1 MKICLLS
8 PNFDAY
14 AALLAKTQLLSLS
27 ARMKKESLCQGGGV
41 GGPFGS
47 RSDPFGAGCELRL
60 AKASTFVEK
69 AICTDKQLSSLDDQ
83 PAGLYKAARATM

>member
-41 GGPFGS
+41 GGPFGF

-60 AKASTFVEK
+60 REG
-69 AICTDKQLSSLDDQ
+69 IHL
-83 PAGLYKAARATM
+83 R

>member
-1 MKICLLS
+1 MALAGRINPQTHENLPTF

-60 AKASTFVEK
+60 REG
-69 AICTDKQLSSLDDQ
+69 IHL
-83 PAGLYKAARATM
+83 R